1 MPVLFTEA
9 ARFRPRLDME
19 AALAELTIIP
29 AEMPDSSIHGMRI
42 GLCFR
47 RSLISASGQLRAI
60 PAPEVPARS
69 DPAAN
74 PAAIGCR
81 APISDLH
88 RTSAPPCGEQRREQR
103 AATVEALQRAVA
115 NPWTRI
121 CAALRSFN
129 ELRCFSHRR

>member
-9 ARFRPRLDME
+9 ARFQSWLDAE
-19 AALAELTIIP
+19 AALVELTIIP
-29 AEMPDSSIHGMRI
+29 AEMPDSSIQGMRI

-74 PAAIGCR
+74 PAAIGYR
-81 APISDLH
+81 APIAVVCRDARFDPK
-88 RTSAPPCGEQRREQR
+88 RTSEPR
-103 AATVEALQRAVA
+103 
-115 NPWTRI
+115 
-121 CAALRSFN
+121 AALRF
-129 ELRCFSHRR
+129 RCTRCVQPTFTLG